1 MIRRPPRSTRTATLL
16 PYTTLFRSHFG
27 DWPRAERIELPAVL
41 APGEAKALAERKMIE
56 VSVRTATATVHLP
69 YRASTNRP
77 GDILRHPADG
87 GLWRVREMTIERFVV
102 ELGLDRVMQ
111 QIGRANV

>member
-1 MIRRPPRSTRTATLL
+1 
-16 PYTTLFRSHFG
+16 
-27 DWPRAERIELPAVL
+27 
-41 APGEAKALAERKMIE
+41 MIE

-87 GLWRVREMTIERFVV
+87 GLWRVREVTIERFVV
-102 ELGLDRVMQ
+102 ELGLDRVMPLPVSASSAADGGRVAVQ
-111 QIGRANV
+111 NAMPNGDTMLHPHHLPPYLGRASRRESVCRNVRFTGGTV